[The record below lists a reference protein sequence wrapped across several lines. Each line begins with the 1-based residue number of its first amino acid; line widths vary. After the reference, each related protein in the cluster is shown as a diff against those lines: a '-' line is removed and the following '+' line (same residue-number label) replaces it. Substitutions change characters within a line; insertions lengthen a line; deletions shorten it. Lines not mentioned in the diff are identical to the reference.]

1 MTKDPFTQTL
11 EKLWQLL
18 EEHEGFSALVRL
30 GNRIKG
36 GLAGK
41 AAPQPADLPEVR
53 IEPAGGKVELFTTS
67 SSSRAV
73 QEFSIVIAT
82 GESQV
87 EAAMFPLKWQL
98 LKALGG
104 AGDNLGL
111 SFVRK
116 VRVTDLAEKA
126 PPKAGWSACLTVAVE
141 MWLTTA
147 ELKS

>member
-36 GLAGK
+36 GAAGK
-41 AAPQPADLPEVR
+41 TASLPADLPEVR
-53 IEPAGGKVELFTTS
+53 IEPAGGKVELFATS

-73 QEFSIVIAT
+73 QEFSIIVST
-82 GESQV
+82 GDKTA

-98 LKALGG
+98 LKALGD

-126 PPKAGWSACLTVAVE
+126 PPKAGWAAWLTVAVE
-141 MWLTTA
+141 MWLPTV
-147 ELKS
+147 ELRS